1 MSQIHQIQFK
11 FLPIEDRLLMKI
23 NTSTKEEFNLLLTR
37 RFVSLLQP
45 ILSKILHANQSIV
58 IHQNEQIRN
67 ELINLQQQEAIQKTD
82 RSTPYLGEGVNHPLG
97 HQPILLA
104 KISTNFK
111 QGNCKLTLEPEKGPG
126 ISFNI
131 DQNLTHLL
139 RNLLLESLEKTDWQ
153 LDFKAS
159 QEIVPTLNQPGKK
172 AFH

>member
-45 ILSKILHANQSIV
+45 VLSKILHTNQSIA
-58 IHQNEQIRN
+58 IHQNEQVRN
-67 ELINLQQQEAIQKTD
+67 ALINLQQQEAIQKTD
-82 RSTPYLGEGVNHPLG
+82 RGTPYLNEGVSHPLG

-153 LDFKAS
+153 LEFKAPR
-159 QEIVPTLNQPGKK
+159 EILPALNQPGKK
-172 AFH
+172 ALH